1 MEIETISVINE
12 EIEGILDDLEI
23 NTILKEQIDAIIFS
37 DLPINKKRIGLR
49 KLRRQG
55 LEPKSE
61 KMTEIIKSIILGIV
75 QGIGEFL
82 PISSSAHLIL
92 VPYLFGWTEHSIAFD
107 IALHFGT
114 LCAVLVIFFRDW
126 WDLFIGAVN
135 KVTKGK
141 ESFENRMF
149 WYLVI
154 ATVPGALLGFLL
166 EDVVENVFRTKMWLI
181 ATSLAV
187 MGVLIYL
194 GDKWADKHYK
204 LETDFKHI
212 SLKQAL
218 IIGLSQALA
227 IIPGFSRSGTTILAA
242 RLMGLSKKAATKFT
256 FLLSVP
262 IIAGAAILKVTDLTL
277 NIETIIGVFVSFIVG
292 IFSIKFLLNY
302 IKKHDFSV
310 FAIYRVVFAIII
322 LIKYFAF

>member
-1 MEIETISVINE
+1 M
-12 EIEGILDDLEI
+12 
-23 NTILKEQIDAIIFS
+23 
-37 DLPINKKRIGLR
+37 
-49 KLRRQG
+49 
-55 LEPKSE
+55 
-61 KMTEIIKSIILGIV
+61 EIIKTIILGIV

-92 VPYLFGWTEHSIAFD
+92 IPYLFNWESSSMAYD

-114 LCAVLVIFFRDW
+114 LAAVLTIFFKDW
-126 WDLFIGAVN
+126 WNLFIGAAN
-135 KVTKGK
+135 KITKK
-141 ESFENRMF
+141 KDSFNNKMF
-149 WYLVI
+149 WYMVI
-154 ATVPGALLGFLL
+154 ATVPGAVLGFLL
-166 EDVVENVFRTKMWLI
+166 DDIVENVFRTNVALI

-194 GDKWADKHYK
+194 GDRWADQHYK
-204 LETDFKHI
+204 IETDFEHI
-212 SLKQAL
+212 SLKQSI

-242 RLMGLSKKAATKFT
+242 RLMGLSKSAATKFT

-262 IIAGAAILKVTDLTL
+262 IIAGATILEIGNLEL
-277 NIETIIGVFVSFIVG
+277 GLETFMGVFIAFAVG

-310 FAIYRVVFAIII
+310 FAIYRVIFAIII
-322 LIKYFAF
+322 LAKYFLF